1 MVLAAYDSNG
11 YKIVL
16 ILHIVAV
23 IVGFGGLFLA
33 PMLRR
38 SDGSASSTS
47 GIMVA
52 YVQRIAIPAVAV
64 AGVLGFALIGMSKIG
79 DTALWEFKQR
89 WIGIAILLWVVEL
102 AVLWFG
108 VAGTEKKVAA
118 GDADAARRLPMFTG
132 ISHLLLLV
140 LVYLMVFKPGA
151 PIS

>member
-1 MVLAAYDSNG
+1 MVLATVDSTG

-38 SDGSASSTS
+38 ADASAASIA
-47 GIMVA
+47 GVVLA
-52 YVQRIAIPAVAV
+52 YVQRVAVPAVAV
-64 AGVLGFALIGMSKIG
+64 AGILGFAMIGMSDKS
-79 DTALWEFKQR
+79 WKFSQR
-89 WIGIAILLWVVEL
+89 WVGIAILLWTVEL

-108 VAGTEKKVAA
+108 VGATEKKVAA
-118 GDADAARRLPMFTG
+118 GDTEAEARLPMFSG

-140 LVYLMVFKPGA
+140 LVYLMVFKPG
-151 PIS
+151 I